1 MPRDLLIRWLPTLC
15 IILFV
20 VVALSIA
27 VSMRASARRKS
38 VWLAVVLLTGS
49 LAVAATVWQQRDIRQ
64 QAKSFD
70 RLAQATGLAGSP
82 VPKPKVLVSRAAAEI
97 RTLSRETEALR
108 SKIANLER
116 REKGRVIDE
125 ATAGKLVADLEQAG
139 ARTVVVSCVWGDDE
153 AYDYANQI
161 VDILRRAGWQA
172 SGPEPTVIF
181 GNAPSMSV
189 GIYVPEEAAAGTAK
203 ILMDAFTKF
212 AIPFETR
219 VPPSGALP
227 GGSPV
232 ELFVS
237 RKPQSTAG
245 EGSTTQ

>member
-1 MPRDLLIRWLPTLC
+1 MPRDLVIRWLPTLC
-15 IILFV
+15 VAFFV
-20 VVALSIA
+20 VLALA
-27 VSMRASARRKS
+27 VVVSMRGSARRKAMWFA
-38 VWLAVVLLTGS
+38 VFILAGS
-49 LAVAATVWQQRDIRQ
+49 LAAGGTVWQQRDIRQ
-64 QAKSFD
+64 QAKSLG

-82 VPKPKVLVSRAAAEI
+82 PPKPKVVVSRAAAEI
-97 RTLSRETEALR
+97 SALSRETEALR
-108 SKIANLER
+108 SKVANLER
-116 REKGRVIDE
+116 REKGRVVSE
-125 ATAGKLVADLEQAG
+125 ATVGKLVADLSQAG
-139 ARTVVVSCVWGDDE
+139 AYAAVVSCVWGDDE

-181 GNAPSMSV
+181 GDAPSMAV
-189 GIYVPEEAAAGTAK
+189 GIYVSDDAAAGSAK

-237 RKPQSTAG
+237 RKPRSTVG